1 MNKRLKIFY
10 KILSLFLVFFIV
22 SGMFLYQPR
31 QAQAATYT
39 ATQSSWTGGATANT
53 AVHPTNQTGWTQYST
68 STSGI
73 AASTA
78 VQLASTTYS
87 FTDDGATSTTS
98 GSATGGGFSNG
109 TNSNTII
116 YGSGTNT
123 IIQLNRNNSSFLT
136 ETITSGGAGVYSMPT
151 SISAEDSN
159 NIFISYSDPDPNLN
173 FAKSTNGG
181 ASWATSTVDSV
192 GGQWDSI
199 STVGTSTIF
208 ISYYRN
214 SALAFA
220 KSINGGAS
228 WTTATID
235 SGNNVGQHSSI
246 FAADANTIF
255 IAYFDDTNDDL
266 LFAKSTNGGS
276 SWATSTVA
284 SAGSVGW
291 YSAIHAADSNN
302 IFIAYND
309 EGSYSLLSARSTN
322 GGSSF
327 ATSTVQSGGVV
338 SSTKNNSVFA
348 ISSSTIFISYYSD
361 TDLLFA
367 KSVNGGSSFATSI
380 IDSGGTVGQYSSISA
395 IDSNNIFISYY
406 DYTNTN
412 LNFAK
417 STNGGS
423 SWATSTI
430 DNSADDVGKFTSIST
445 YNADNSFISY
455 VNETNKTLK
464 LAKHPYYSSGSFT
477 SATIDLGGNSE
488 FNTLSYASSSQV
500 NTTISVKVRSDSNSD
515 MSGAAAWA
523 SCSAISNGAS
533 LSSGGCVTNGHRYV
547 QYQAA
552 LSTSDTN
559 LTPSLN
565 SVTVNYA
572 QYATSGDLTS
582 SAYDTGDAANVLSKI
597 QWTESL
603 ATSTDVKFQLRTS
616 SNGSSWSG
624 WCGPDDGTPGSC
636 ASSTYFTDPTGGE
649 TVDDIL
655 RDGSN
660 DKWIQYKAFLTS
672 GGGYTPTLS
681 STTLT
686 YVVNA
691 PPDFDSSYGTGGISV
706 SQNSTDTDYDSDGA
720 SDLGEILLIYSV
732 RDTDT
737 NSGTVNPGKIQPSFQ
752 YRLNSG
758 SSWTAVAT
766 SSLNTGAYSLKNV
779 SQTAYTSTSTTVNA
793 STTTALWDAVGQLGT
808 NIFSTTTQIKVLI
821 NDNEGANN
829 SASSTSAV
837 FTLDTKAP
845 SATLTIDSSA
855 GAATGNVISYNFSD
869 DSNVS
874 YIFSNSVNLSADGS
888 NALSGS
894 WIAANA
900 TSTNASSTWTLAGA
914 PNDESVYYRAKD
926 IYGNMTATTTAVA
939 PAIGSQNASAINIKD
954 ISNVSTG
961 EWREF
966 ISWSPFIATS
976 GAAFSSYRIHRSTD
990 GTTYNSLA
998 TITASSTNYYT
1009 DTSVSSSTTYYYKV
1023 RFVDTGGDISE
1034 FSASVNDYVDGQG
1047 GTDVTAPIISNVS
1060 STLQSTWVKI
1070 TWTTDEY
1077 SDSKVEYSTNAG
1089 VFTSS
1094 VFVETIVAS
1103 TTPHTV
1109 YLTSL
1114 TPNTTYYY
1122 RVKSKDIVN
1131 NEATN
1136 PTSGNGY
1143 SFTTIGGPV
1152 ISNVSCLGVSDNSA
1166 DVIWNTTAD
1175 SNSQVDY
1182 SVSSGLTNA
1191 TSVSAGM
1198 VGTSTAGYYQ
1208 HKITLSGLTQGTTYY
1223 FRVQSTDSNNNISVE
1238 NNSGN
1243 FYQCRTTR
1251 DTKAPAISGISTP
1264 VITDTAVVII
1274 WTTDEKSTSQV
1285 EYGQVSAVT
1294 GSYATT
1300 TTRDNTLTINHI
1312 VTLTG
1317 LTKEIKYYYRV
1328 KSYDMNP
1335 DSPTAVSDEQNFTSA
1350 AEKQTIIV
1358 YVSSGSGGGSDQ
1370 QKDTTAPLISGI
1382 EVADIG
1388 AFGATVNFNTNEQTT
1403 AFVNYGEKI
1412 DYGYNVGS
1420 SEFNSS
1426 HKIKLTGLKMG
1437 TYYNFKIKAI
1447 DKSGNYSYSDNQIFK
1462 TKYFSEA
1469 LEDLVTLENASQ
1481 FQEAIEKSIESI
1493 LPSILPPFIEKPR
1506 VSDITENSAVVK
1518 WKTNIQSY
1526 SAVAFAPEKDY
1537 FSESENPYISEV
1549 SNTDEKTKE
1558 HEIALIGLDSNTK
1571 YHFMAKSFALPQVV
1585 GKSAD
1590 LVFITKAPKIAPRV
1604 VDIDKDAVRIVW
1616 TTAEKSSSIVEYKN
1630 LRTGEI
1636 LRKIDETKIT
1646 DHDVKIE
1653 NLDPGT
1659 SYEINVTGYNEKDN
1673 LIETGELLTVKTSR
1687 DIAPPEISN
1696 IRIDGALVPG
1706 RTDRVQTVVSWRTDE
1721 PANSIVEYEEGS
1733 GKSGEELMNKVSDI
1747 GAFTNIHTIIIAK
1760 LKPGTL
1766 YRVKIISVDEAGNK
1780 TVSPIR
1786 TIITPRQS
1794 ESIVDVIVKNFEE
1807 TFQFLKKL
1815 K

>member
-1 MNKRLKIFY
+1 MNKRLKIFQ

-22 SGMFLYQPR
+22 SGVFLYQPR

-39 ATQSSWTGGATANT
+39 VTQSSWTGGATANT

-73 AASTA
+73 AASTT
-78 VQLASTTYS
+78 VQFASSAYS

-98 GSATGGGFSNG
+98 ATATGGGFSNG
-109 TNSNTII
+109 TNSNTVI
-116 YGSGTNT
+116 YGSGTNASVK
-123 IIQLNRNNSSFLT
+123 LNRNNSSFLT
-136 ETITSGGAGVYSMPT
+136 ETISSGGTGVYNMPT
-151 SISAEDSN
+151 SISAADSN
-159 NIFISYSDPDPNLN
+159 NIFISYSDTNANLN

-181 ASWATSTVDSV
+181 SSWATSTIDTV

-235 SGNNVGQHSSI
+235 SGNNVGQYSSI

-255 IAYFDDTNDDL
+255 IAYFDGTNDDL
-266 LFAKSTNGGS
+266 NFAKSTNGGS

-291 YSAIHAADSNN
+291 FSDVHAADSNN
-302 IFIAYND
+302 IFISYQDA
-309 EGSYSLLSARSTN
+309 GSYSLLAARSTN

-338 SSTKNNSVFA
+338 TSTKNDSVFA
-348 ISSSTIFISYYSD
+348 VSSSTIFISYYAG
-361 TDLLFA
+361 TDLIFA
-367 KSVNGGSSFATSI
+367 KSVNGGSSFATSV

-406 DYTNTN
+406 DNTNTN
-412 LNFAK
+412 LNFTK

-430 DNSADDVGKFTSIST
+430 DNSADDVGRFTSIST

-464 LAKHPYYSSGSFT
+464 LAKYPYYSSGSFT
-477 SATIDLGGNSE
+477 SAVIDLGGNSE
-488 FNTLSYASSSQV
+488 FNTLSYASSSQA
-500 NTTISVKVRSDSNSD
+500 NTEISVKVRSDSNSN
-515 MSGAAAWA
+515 MSGATAWT

-547 QYQAA
+547 QYQAT
-552 LSTSDTN
+552 LSSSDTSV
-559 LTPSLN
+559 TPSLN
-565 SVTVNYA
+565 SATINYA
-572 QYATSGDLTS
+572 QYAASGDLTS
-582 SAYDTGDAANVLSKI
+582 SAYDTNDAANVLSKI
-597 QWTESL
+597 QWTELL
-603 ATSTDVKFQLRTS
+603 ATSTDVRFQLRTS
-616 SNGSSWSG
+616 SNGSAWSG
-624 WCGPDDGTPGSC
+624 WCGPDDGTAGSC
-636 ASSTYFTDPTGGE
+636 ASSTYFTDPSGGE

-660 DKWIQYKAFLTS
+660 DRWIQYKAFLTS
-672 GGGYTPTLS
+672 GGGFTPTLS

-706 SQNSTDTDYDSDGA
+706 SQNSTDA
-720 SDLGEILLIYSV
+720 DLGKVLLIYSV

-737 NSGTVNPGKIQPSFQ
+737 NSGTANPGKIQPSFQ

-766 SSLNTGAYSLKNV
+766 SSLNAGAYSLKNV

-808 NIFSTTTQIKVLI
+808 NVFSTTTQIKVLI

-837 FTLDTKAP
+837 FTLDTKA
-845 SATLTIDSSA
+845 SVATSTIDSSA
-855 GAATGNVISYNFSD
+855 GAASSNVISYNFSD
-869 DSNVS
+869 DSNIS
-874 YIFSNSVNLSADGS
+874 YIFSNNANLSADGS
-888 NALSGS
+888 NASSGS

-900 TSTNASSTWTLAGA
+900 TSTNSSSTWTLAGA
-914 PNDESVYYRAKD
+914 PNDETVYYRVKD
-926 IYGNMTATTTAVA
+926 IYGNMTATTTVVA
-939 PAIGSQNASAINIKD
+939 PAIGSQNVSAINIKD
-954 ISNVSTG
+954 ISNVTTG

-966 ISWSPFIATS
+966 VSWSPFTATS

-990 GTTYNSLA
+990 GTAYSSLA

-1009 DTSVSSSTTYYYKV
+1009 DTTVSSSTTYYYKV
-1023 RFVDTGGDISE
+1023 RFVDTDGDISE

-1060 STLQSTWVKI
+1060 STPQSTWAKI
-1070 TWTTDEY
+1070 TWTTDEH
-1077 SDSKVEYSTNAG
+1077 SDSKVEYSASAG

-1109 YLTSL
+1109 YLTGL

-1131 NEATN
+1131 NEAVN

-1152 ISNVSCLGVSDNSA
+1152 ISNVSCSNVSDNSA
-1166 DVIWNTTAD
+1166 DVVWNTTAD

-1182 SVSSGLTNA
+1182 SVSSSLTNA

-1223 FRVQSTDSNNNISVE
+1223 FRVQSTDSNNNASVD

-1251 DTKAPAISGISTP
+1251 DTKAPTISGISTP

-1285 EYGQVSAVT
+1285 EYGQVSAAS

-1300 TTRDNTLTINHI
+1300 TTRDNTLTINHV

-1317 LTKEIKYYYRV
+1317 LTKETKYYYRV

-1335 DSPTAVSDEQNFTSA
+1335 DSLTAVSDENNFTSA
-1350 AEKQTIIV
+1350 A
-1358 YVSSGSGGGSDQ
+1358 
-1370 QKDTTAPLISGI
+1370 
-1382 EVADIG
+1382 
-1388 AFGATVNFNTNEQTT
+1388 
-1403 AFVNYGEKI
+1403 
-1412 DYGYNVGS
+1412 
-1420 SEFNSS
+1420 
-1426 HKIKLTGLKMG
+1426 
-1437 TYYNFKIKAI
+1437 
-1447 DKSGNYSYSDNQIFK
+1447 
-1462 TKYFSEA
+1462 
-1469 LEDLVTLENASQ
+1469 
-1481 FQEAIEKSIESI
+1481 
-1493 LPSILPPFIEKPR
+1493 
-1506 VSDITENSAVVK
+1506 
-1518 WKTNIQSY
+1518 
-1526 SAVAFAPEKDY
+1526 
-1537 FSESENPYISEV
+1537 
-1549 SNTDEKTKE
+1549 
-1558 HEIALIGLDSNTK
+1558 
-1571 YHFMAKSFALPQVV
+1571 
-1585 GKSAD
+1585 
-1590 LVFITKAPKIAPRV
+1590 
-1604 VDIDKDAVRIVW
+1604 
-1616 TTAEKSSSIVEYKN
+1616 
-1630 LRTGEI
+1630 
-1636 LRKIDETKIT
+1636 
-1646 DHDVKIE
+1646 
-1653 NLDPGT
+1653 
-1659 SYEINVTGYNEKDN
+1659 
-1673 LIETGELLTVKTSR
+1673 
-1687 DIAPPEISN
+1687 
-1696 IRIDGALVPG
+1696 
-1706 RTDRVQTVVSWRTDE
+1706 
-1721 PANSIVEYEEGS
+1721 
-1733 GKSGEELMNKVSDI
+1733 
-1747 GAFTNIHTIIIAK
+1747 
-1760 LKPGTL
+1760 
-1766 YRVKIISVDEAGNK
+1766 
-1780 TVSPIR
+1780 
-1786 TIITPRQS
+1786 
-1794 ESIVDVIVKNFEE
+1794 
-1807 TFQFLKKL
+1807 
-1815 K
+1815 